1 MNALTTPQN
10 GQIAH
15 LTAFDIMMN
24 PEIMDRF
31 ERIASVMASSKFRS
45 AETSSGQYW
54 RLFSHHYAISTV
66 ADGPFCRSSKNSSN

>member
-31 ERIASVMASSKFRS
+31 ERIER
-45 AETSSGQYW
+45 W
-54 RLFSHHYAISTV
+54 R
-66 ADGPFCRSSKNSSN
+66 G